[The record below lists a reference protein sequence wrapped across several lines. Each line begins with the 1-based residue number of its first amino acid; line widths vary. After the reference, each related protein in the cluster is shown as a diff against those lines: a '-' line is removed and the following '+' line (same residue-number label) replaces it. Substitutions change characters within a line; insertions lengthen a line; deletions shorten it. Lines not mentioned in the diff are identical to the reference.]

1 MVSLTLPAVLE
12 ASARAHAG
20 RPALSMVN
28 GEPLTYKALLTR
40 VQTVASLLDGR
51 GVRRGDRVAILSENM
66 TQWGIAYFAVTGMG
80 AVAVPIMTEFQPAQ
94 IENIIDHAG
103 CRAVIVSA
111 RLRDKVA
118 RVAGAGPAI
127 DIEEF
132 SSLPEAPFE
141 LPAVAEEDLAAI
153 IYTSGTTGHSK
164 GVMLTHRNIVFD
176 ALATHPLVHVRRT
189 DRLLSILT
197 LAHAYECTLGLVAA
211 LSCGAAVYYLD
222 KPPSATALIPA
233 LQRVR
238 PTIVLS
244 VPLVIEKIY
253 RTKVQPELEKIRLY
267 RIPVF
272 RRLLTLLA
280 GRKLRKTFGGRLRA
294 MPIGGAA
301 LAPDVE
307 RFLRAA
313 RFPYAVGYGL
323 TETAP
328 VIAGAPPF
336 RTRPGGTGRA
346 MPGVQVRI
354 ADPRPDTGEGEIQVR
369 GPNVMSGYY
378 RDDARTREVFT
389 EDGWLRTGDLG
400 TLDSKG
406 RLSIRGRL
414 KNMILGA
421 SGENIYPE
429 EIEAVINQSA
439 YVEDSLVYGEGAS
452 VIALVQLKPDLPA
465 PTPAASD
472 GPGKTPFAVLLERI
486 KEEVNT
492 RLPGFSSLH
501 RMELQSEPFERT
513 PSQKIKRFLYP
524 RRPGR

>member
-1 MVSLTLPAVLE
+1 MMHALTLPAVLE

-28 GEPLTYKALLTR
+28 GEPLTYDALFARVQSAAALL
-40 VQTVASLLDGR
+40 AGH
-51 GVRRGDRVAILSENM
+51 GVRQGDRVAILSQNM
-66 TQWGIAYFAVTGMG
+66 VQWGIAYFAVTSMG
-80 AVAVPIMTEFQPAQ
+80 AIAVPIMTEFQPAQ
-94 IENIIDHAG
+94 IENIVAHSG
-103 CRAVIVSA
+103 CRAIIVSA
-111 RLRDKVA
+111 RLREKIT
-118 RVAGAGPAI
+118 RMGGAGPAI
-127 DIEEF
+127 GIEAF
-132 SSLPEAPFE
+132 SSLPVAPFE
-141 LPAVAEEDLAAI
+141 LPTVAEEDLAAI

-176 ALATHPLVHVRRT
+176 ALATHPLVNVRRT

-222 KPPSATALIPA
+222 KPPSATALLPA

-253 RTKVQPELEKIRLY
+253 RTKVLPELEKLRLY
-267 RIPVF
+267 RVPGF
-272 RRLLTLLA
+272 RRLLILLA
-280 GRKLRKTFGGRLRA
+280 GQKLRKTFGGRLRA
-294 MPIGGAA
+294 FPVGGAA

-307 RFLRAA
+307 SFLRAA

-328 VIAGAPPF
+328 VVAGAPPF
-336 RTRPGGTGRA
+336 RTRPHETGRA

-354 ADPRPDTGEGEIQVR
+354 ADPRRGTGEGEIQVR
-369 GPNVMSGYY
+369 GANVMSGYY
-378 RDDARTREVFT
+378 RDEARTREAFT
-389 EDGWLRTGDLG
+389 EDGWFRTGDLG
-400 TLDSKG
+400 TIDSKG

-414 KNMILGA
+414 KTMILGA

-429 EIEAVINQSA
+429 EIEAVINQSP
-439 YVEDSLVYGEGAS
+439 YVEDCLVYGDGAG
-452 VIALVQLKPDLPA
+452 VVALVQVKPDVLGAGGTPRSLPA
-465 PTPAASD
+465 
-472 GPGKTPFAVLLERI
+472 FLQRI
-486 KEEVNT
+486 KEGANSQ
-492 RLPGFSSLH
+492 LAGFSSVH
-501 RMELQSEPFERT
+501 RIELQSEPFERT

-524 RRPGR
+524 RRPSG